1 MSLRISTPGSASS
14 CDRGSADGLFEA
26 TLAALDSAGPAVL
39 VIEDLH
45 WADGSTLDLLRFL
58 ARRLDGTQC
67 LVVATYRDE
76 HLNPSDPLRVML
88 GDITSQPVVR
98 RLEVPLL
105 SPAAVAE
112 LAADTGIDA
121 DALFRE
127 TGGNAF
133 FVTEVVASGGQQLPP
148 TVQDAVLSRVHRLSP
163 QGAAGAGDGRGDRLS
178 HRAQPHPRDG

>member
-1 MSLRISTPGSASS
+1 MSPPISIPRIGELLRSGE
-14 CDRGSADGLFEA
+14 REGLFET

-98 RLEVPLL
+98 RIEVPL
-105 SPAAVAE
+105 
-112 LAADTGIDA
+112 
-121 DALFRE
+121 AL
-127 TGGNAF
+127 T
-133 FVTEVVASGGQQLPP
+133 
-148 TVQDAVLSRVHRLSP
+148 
-163 QGAAGAGDGRGDRLS
+163 GDGRGARGRDR
-178 HRAQPHPRDG
+178 HRCRRAVP